1 MIGATTTASTRRT
14 SGCAALAA
22 GTAAPA
28 AAVAEQQQQLE
39 EEEEEEDDDDDG
51 ALLYDVA
58 LVFAIRPGKIPESP
72 RPRVVSFARMEI
84 LVWGGSSSRLQNDSF
99 GELSWDL
106 RELW

>member
-1 MIGATTTASTRRT
+1 LFHARVSGLGLRFKKGKQDAEERERAREIVDSAESGA
-14 SGCAALAA
+14 L
-22 GTAAPA
+22 GT
-28 AAVAEQQQQLE
+28 
-39 EEEEEEDDDDDG
+39 EEEDDDDDG